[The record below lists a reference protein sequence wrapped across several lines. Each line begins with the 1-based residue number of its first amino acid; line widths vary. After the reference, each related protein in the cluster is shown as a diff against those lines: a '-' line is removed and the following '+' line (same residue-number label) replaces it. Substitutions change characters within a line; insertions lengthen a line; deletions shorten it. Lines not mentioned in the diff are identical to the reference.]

1 VCATSGDGL
10 NRWIHHSA
18 SPGTPNHRDHSSDV
32 HELIDRY
39 VMDENVVN
47 ALGSQWNAFLKE
59 ANITPKR
66 ERRRACAAVIIL
78 CNRSIWKGHD
88 EVEHIRAEIS
98 TSALYRAFKYIREL
112 ESVDIAKYAPD
123 LETFRLEELD
133 WSSCFDETLW
143 ERALVFDQH
152 MLRLNLKAYSQQTKN
167 NTVKWVRYSNTVVRA
182 VSVLMAFAES
192 NWKPGMAPG
201 GRYLH
206 DITNRI

>member
-1 VCATSGDGL
+1 MFSCECEWVKDYFRGHERCIRCGNQRDITHNSTPLRTNPVCATSGDGL

-133 WSSCFDETLW
+133 WSSC
-143 ERALVFDQH
+143 
-152 MLRLNLKAYSQQTKN
+152 
-167 NTVKWVRYSNTVVRA
+167 
-182 VSVLMAFAES
+182 
-192 NWKPGMAPG
+192 
-201 GRYLH
+201 
-206 DITNRI
+206 